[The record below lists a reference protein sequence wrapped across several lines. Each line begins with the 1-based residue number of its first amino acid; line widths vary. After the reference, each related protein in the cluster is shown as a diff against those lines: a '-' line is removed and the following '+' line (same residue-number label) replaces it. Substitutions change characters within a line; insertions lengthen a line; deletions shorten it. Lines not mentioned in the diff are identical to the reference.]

1 MSDVYIHLYSI
12 MLNTNRLSSILTYLI
27 KPIFNTLLLISI
39 LSFLLISQDANAKIR
54 AGVAKLDITDRT
66 AGLVNDPLYVKA
78 LVLDNGLT
86 KMVIITLDVVA
97 LEEIGPIM
105 EGYLSKVRSQIQK
118 ELNIPASSILI
129 NASHCHGIV
138 RADTDSLTVL
148 AVKEAL
154 KNLVPVNVGAGT
166 GYENRIME
174 NRRYKMKD
182 GSQTDARRAYS
193 LPPDHELAEIGP
205 TDPEIGIFRLNKLNG
220 ETLAVLYNFAVHP
233 IQGVPNGGN
242 TADIIG
248 FASRVIE
255 ENLKG
260 SMALFLQGCGGD
272 INPVN
277 YKGVDNPADA
287 EPLGNMLGL
296 SILNALQSIKTVND
310 TEIKVFNEYL
320 ELPRA
325 NFAARITTL
334 EAEQNRILNSLK
346 GTNINLKSFISLNTK
361 YTNDSEYPSFYRQR
375 YMQEGKQDRI
385 DMIRM
390 DSINRRD
397 MENYRSNIYMMERL
411 TRIRENLSLVKM
423 HQLKSAGAKTI
434 KVEILGV
441 KIGNMRL
448 ITFPGELTVQLGL
461 NIKRSAPNEN
471 TFVAAYTNGYIYYA
485 PTAEQLRNTGEA
497 QEDSDTNLAPE
508 WQMMF
513 ENKAAEILRKL

>member
-1 MSDVYIHLYSI
+1 
-12 MLNTNRLSSILTYLI
+12 MLNTNRLISILTYLI
-27 KPIFNTLLLISI
+27 KPIFNTLTLISI
-39 LSFLLISQDANAKIR
+39 LSFLLISQEAHAKIR
-54 AGVAKLDITDRT
+54 AGVAKIDITDRT

-97 LEEIGPIM
+97 LEEIGPIK

-118 ELNIPASSILI
+118 ELNIPSSNILI

-174 NRRYKMKD
+174 NRRYNMKD

-255 ENLKG
+255 DNLKG

-277 YKGVDNPADA
+277 YKGVDNPTDA

-296 SILNALQSIKTVND
+296 SILNALQSIKTVSD

-325 NFAARITTL
+325 DFAARITTL
-334 EAEQNRILNSLK
+334 EAEQNRILNSLR
-346 GTNINLKSFISLNTK
+346 GTNINLKSFITLNTK
-361 YTNDSEYPSFYRQR
+361 YNNDSEYPSFYRQR
-375 YMQEGKQDRI
+375 YMQEGKQERI

-423 HQLKSAGAKTI
+423 HQQKSAGAKTI

-461 NIKRSAPNEN
+461 NIKKSAPNEN

>member
-1 MSDVYIHLYSI
+1 
-12 MLNTNRLSSILTYLI
+12 MLNTSNLSSLRKILI
-27 KPIFNTLLLISI
+27 KSLFDTVAFISI
-39 LSFLLISQDANAKIR
+39 LSFLTISQDANAKIR
-54 AGVAKLDITDRT
+54 AGVAKIDITERS

-97 LEEIGPIM
+97 LEEIGPIKD
-105 EGYLSKVRSQIQK
+105 GYLLKVRSQIQK
-118 ELNIPASSILI
+118 ELNIQASNILI

-148 AVKEAL
+148 AVKEAF
-154 KNLVPVNVGAGT
+154 KNLLPVDVGSGT

-248 FASRVIE
+248 FASKVIE
-255 ENLKG
+255 DNLKG

-296 SILNALQSIKTVND
+296 SILKALHNIKTVND

-346 GTNINLKSFISLNTK
+346 GTNINLKTFIDLTTK
-361 YTNDSEYPSFYRQR
+361 HNYSSDYPSFYRQR
-375 YMQEGKQDRI
+375 YMQDKKQDRI

-390 DSINRRD
+390 DSVNRRD

-423 HQLKSAGAKTI
+423 HQLKSAGAETI

-448 ITFPGELTVQLGL
+448 ITFPGELTVELGL
-461 NIKRSAPNEN
+461 NIKKNAPHKN

-513 ENKAAEILRKL
+513 ENKAAMMLRKL

>member
-1 MSDVYIHLYSI
+1 
-12 MLNTNRLSSILTYLI
+12 MLNTNSLSSFLI
-27 KPIFNTLLLISI
+27 KAILNNFRFISI
-39 LSFLLISQDANAKIR
+39 LIFLIISQNAHAKIR
-54 AGVAKLDITDRT
+54 AGVAKIDITDRT
-66 AGLVNDPLYVKA
+66 AGIVNDPLYVKA

-86 KMVIITLDVVA
+86 KMLIITLDVVA
-97 LEEIGPIM
+97 LEEIGPIK

-118 ELNIPASSILI
+118 ELSIPASNILI

-193 LPPDHELAEIGP
+193 LPPDDEIAEIGP

-248 FASRVIE
+248 FASKVIE
-255 ENLKG
+255 DNLKG
-260 SMALFLQGCGGD
+260 STALFLQGCGGD

-277 YKGVDNPADA
+277 YKGVDNPTDA

-296 SILNALQSIKTVND
+296 SVLDALQNIKTVND

-325 NFAARITTL
+325 NFAARITKL
-334 EAEQNRILNSLK
+334 EAEQNRILNSLR
-346 GTNINLKSFISLNTK
+346 GTNINLKTFINLTSK
-361 YTNDSEYPSFYRQR
+361 YNYSSEYPSFYKQR
-375 YMQEGKQDRI
+375 YMQDRGKDRI

-397 MENYRSNIYMMERL
+397 IENYRSNIYLMERL

-423 HQLKSAGAKTI
+423 HQLKSAGAETI

-441 KIGNMRL
+441 KVGNMRL
-448 ITFPGELTVQLGL
+448 VTFPGELTVQLGL
-461 NIKRSAPNEN
+461 NIKKSAPNDN

-513 ENKAAEILRKL
+513 ESKVAEILQKL

>member
-1 MSDVYIHLYSI
+1 
-12 MLNTNRLSSILTYLI
+12 MLNTNSLSSIIRFLI
-27 KPIFNTLLLISI
+27 KPIVNIVTLISI
-39 LSFLLISQDANAKIR
+39 FSFLIISQNSQAKIR

-78 LVLDNGLT
+78 LVLDNGLI

-97 LEEIGPIM
+97 LEEIGPIK

-118 ELNIPASSILI
+118 ELNIPASNILI

-138 RADTDSLTVL
+138 RADTDSLTVQ
-148 AVKEAL
+148 AVREAL
-154 KNLVPVNVGAGT
+154 KNLLPVNVGAGT

-193 LPPDHELAEIGP
+193 LPPDNELAEIGP
-205 TDPEIGIFRLNKLNG
+205 TDPQIGIFRLNKLNG

-248 FASRVIE
+248 FASKVIE
-255 ENLKG
+255 DNLKG

-277 YKGVDNPADA
+277 YKGIDNPTDA

-325 NFAARITTL
+325 NFAQRITTL
-334 EAEQNRILNSLK
+334 EAEQRRILNSLR
-346 GTNINLKSFISLNTK
+346 GTNINLKTFIALNTK
-361 YTNDSEYPSFYRQR
+361 YNSDSEYPSFYRQR
-375 YMQEGKQDRI
+375 YMQEEKQDRI
-385 DMIRM
+385 DMIRL

-397 MENYRSNIYMMERL
+397 IENYRSNIYMMERL

-423 HQLKSAGAKTI
+423 HQLKSAGASTI
-434 KVEILGV
+434 KVEIMGV
-441 KIGNMRL
+441 RIGNMRL

-461 NIKRSAPNEN
+461 NIKKSATNEN
-471 TFVAAYTNGYIYYA
+471 TFIAAYTNGYIYYA
-485 PTAEQLRNTGEA
+485 PTAEQLRNIGEA

-513 ENKAAEILRKL
+513 ENKATEILRKL

>member
-1 MSDVYIHLYSI
+1 MVDTTL
-12 MLNTNRLSSILTYLI
+12 LNSILRQ
-27 KPIFNTLLLISI
+27 FNKLSLKATLLFSVLTFLI
-39 LSFLLISQDANAKIR
+39 ISADAQAKIK
-54 AGVAKLDITDRT
+54 AGVAKMDITDRS

-97 LEEIGPIM
+97 LEEIGPIKA
-105 EGYLSKVRSQIQK
+105 GYLAKVRSQIQK
-118 ELNIPASSILI
+118 ELNIQASNILI

-138 RADTDSLTVL
+138 RADTDSLTVI
-148 AVKEAL
+148 AVKEAM
-154 KNLVPVNVGAGT
+154 KNLVPVNVGSGR

-174 NRRYKMKD
+174 NRRYWMKD

-193 LPPDHELAEIGP
+193 LPPEHELAGIGP
-205 TDPEIGIFRLNKLNG
+205 IDPEIGLFRLNKLNG

-248 FASRVIE
+248 FASKVIE

-277 YKGVDNPADA
+277 YKGLDNPTDA

-296 SILNALQSIKTVND
+296 SVLEALKHIEMVNNS
-310 TEIKVFNEYL
+310 EIKVIRQYM

-325 NFAARITTL
+325 NFAERIASL
-334 EAEQNRILNSLK
+334 EAEQNRILNELK
-346 GTNINLKSFISLNTK
+346 GTNINLKTYIALTAK
-361 YTNDSEYPSFYRQR
+361 YNYSPDYPSFYGQR
-375 YMQEGKQDRI
+375 YLQDKQQNRI
-385 DMIRM
+385 DMIRL

-397 MENYRSNIYMMERL
+397 MENYRSNIYKMERL

-423 HQLKSAGAKTI
+423 HQLKSAGAETI

-448 ITFPGELTVQLGL
+448 ITFPGELTVQIGL
-461 NIKRSAPNEN
+461 NIKKSAPNEN
-471 TFVAAYTNGYIYYA
+471 TFVAGYTNGYIYYA
-485 PTAEQLRNTGEA
+485 PTAQQLRNTGEA

-513 ENKAAEILRKL
+513 ENKAAEILQQL

>member
-1 MSDVYIHLYSI
+1 

-27 KPIFNTLLLISI
+27 KPIFNTLTLISI
-39 LSFLLISQDANAKIR
+39 LSFLLISQEAHAKIR

-97 LEEIGPIM
+97 LEEIGPIK

-118 ELNIPASSILI
+118 ELNIPSSNILI

-174 NRRYKMKD
+174 NRRYNMKD

-255 ENLKG
+255 DNLKG

-277 YKGVDNPADA
+277 YKGVDNPTDA

-296 SILNALQSIKTVND
+296 SILNALQSIKTGSD

-325 NFAARITTL
+325 DFAARITTL
-334 EAEQNRILNSLK
+334 EAEQNRILNSLR
-346 GTNINLKSFISLNTK
+346 GTNINLKSFITLNTK
-361 YTNDSEYPSFYRQR
+361 YNNDSEYPSFYRQR
-375 YMQEGKQDRI
+375 YMQEGKQERI

-423 HQLKSAGAKTI
+423 HQQKSAGAKTI

-461 NIKRSAPNEN
+461 NIKKSAPNEN

>member
-1 MSDVYIHLYSI
+1 
-12 MLNTNRLSSILTYLI
+12 MLNTNSLSSIVINFI
-27 KPIFNTLLLISI
+27 KPIFNAFALIFV
-39 LSFLLISQDANAKIR
+39 LSFLIISQEAHAKIK
-54 AGVAKLDITDRT
+54 AGVAKIDITDRT

-78 LVLDNGLT
+78 LVLDNGLI

-97 LEEIGPIM
+97 LEEIGPIR

-118 ELNIPASSILI
+118 ELNIPVSNILI

-148 AVKEAL
+148 AVKEAT
-154 KNLVPVNVGAGT
+154 KKLVPVNVGAGT
-166 GYENRIME
+166 GFENRIME

-193 LPPDHELAEIGP
+193 LPPDNELAEIGP
-205 TDPEIGIFRLNKLNG
+205 TDPEIGIFKLNKLNG

-248 FASRVIE
+248 FASKVIE
-255 ENLKG
+255 DNLRG

-277 YKGVDNPADA
+277 YKGVDNPTDA

-296 SILNALQSIKTVND
+296 SILNALQSIKMVND

-325 NFAARITTL
+325 DFAVRIITL
-334 EAEQNRILNSLK
+334 EAEQNRILNSLR
-346 GTNINLKSFISLNTK
+346 GTNINLKSFITLNTK
-361 YTNDSEYPSFYRQR
+361 YNNDSEYPSFYRQR

-423 HQLKSAGAKTI
+423 HQLKSAGTKTI

-461 NIKRSAPNEN
+461 NIKKSAPNEN

>member
-1 MSDVYIHLYSI
+1 
-12 MLNTNRLSSILTYLI
+12 MLNTNRLISILTYLI
-27 KPIFNTLLLISI
+27 KPIFNTLTLISI
-39 LSFLLISQDANAKIR
+39 LSFLLISQEAHAKIR
-54 AGVAKLDITDRT
+54 AGVAKIDITDRT

-97 LEEIGPIM
+97 LEEIGPIK

-118 ELNIPASSILI
+118 ELNIPSSNILI

-174 NRRYKMKD
+174 NRRYNMKD

-255 ENLKG
+255 DNLKG

-277 YKGVDNPADA
+277 YKGVDNPTDA

-296 SILNALQSIKTVND
+296 SILNALQSIKTGSD

-325 NFAARITTL
+325 DFAARITTL
-334 EAEQNRILNSLK
+334 EAEQNRILNSLR
-346 GTNINLKSFISLNTK
+346 GTNINLKSFITLNTK
-361 YTNDSEYPSFYRQR
+361 YNNDSEYPSFYRQR
-375 YMQEGKQDRI
+375 YMQEGKQERI

-423 HQLKSAGAKTI
+423 HQQKSAGAKTI

-461 NIKRSAPNEN
+461 NIKKSAPNEN

>member
-1 MSDVYIHLYSI
+1 
-12 MLNTNRLSSILTYLI
+12 MLNTNRLISILTYLI
-27 KPIFNTLLLISI
+27 KPIFNTLTLISI
-39 LSFLLISQDANAKIR
+39 LSFLLISQEAHAKIR
-54 AGVAKLDITDRT
+54 AGVAKIDITDRT

-97 LEEIGPIM
+97 LEEIGPIK

-118 ELNIPASSILI
+118 ELNIPSSNILI

-174 NRRYKMKD
+174 NRRYNMKD

-255 ENLKG
+255 DNLKG

-277 YKGVDNPADA
+277 YKGVDNPTDA

-325 NFAARITTL
+325 DFAARITTL
-334 EAEQNRILNSLK
+334 EAEQNRILNSLR
-346 GTNINLKSFISLNTK
+346 GTNINLKSFITLNTK
-361 YTNDSEYPSFYRQR
+361 YNNDSEYPSFYRQR
-375 YMQEGKQDRI
+375 YMQEGKQD
-385 DMIRM
+385 
-390 DSINRRD
+390 
-397 MENYRSNIYMMERL
+397 
-411 TRIRENLSLVKM
+411 
-423 HQLKSAGAKTI
+423 
-434 KVEILGV
+434 
-441 KIGNMRL
+441 
-448 ITFPGELTVQLGL
+448 
-461 NIKRSAPNEN
+461 
-471 TFVAAYTNGYIYYA
+471 TN
-485 PTAEQLRNTGEA
+485 
-497 QEDSDTNLAPE
+497 
-508 WQMMF
+508 
-513 ENKAAEILRKL
+513 

>member
-1 MSDVYIHLYSI
+1 
-12 MLNTNRLSSILTYLI
+12 MLNINRLSSILTYLI
-27 KPIFNTLLLISI
+27 KPIFNTLALISI
-39 LSFLLISQDANAKIR
+39 LSFLLISQDTHAKIR
-54 AGVAKLDITDRT
+54 AGVAKIDITDRT

-97 LEEIGPIM
+97 LEEIGPIK

-118 ELNIPASSILI
+118 ELNIPSSNILI

-174 NRRYKMKD
+174 NRRYNMKD

-255 ENLKG
+255 DNLKG

-277 YKGVDNPADA
+277 YKGVDNPTDA

-296 SILNALQSIKTVND
+296 SILNALQSIKTVSD

-325 NFAARITTL
+325 DFAARITTL
-334 EAEQNRILNSLK
+334 EAEQNRILNSLR
-346 GTNINLKSFISLNTK
+346 GTNINLKSFITLNTK
-361 YTNDSEYPSFYRQR
+361 YNNDSEYPSFYRQR
-375 YMQEGKQDRI
+375 YMQEGKQERI

-423 HQLKSAGAKTI
+423 HQQKSAGAKTI

-461 NIKRSAPNEN
+461 NIKKSAPNEN

>member
-1 MSDVYIHLYSI
+1 
-12 MLNTNRLSSILTYLI
+12 MLNTNRLISILTYLI
-27 KPIFNTLLLISI
+27 KPIFNTLTLISI
-39 LSFLLISQDANAKIR
+39 LSFLLISQEAHAKIR

-97 LEEIGPIM
+97 LEEIGPIK

-118 ELNIPASSILI
+118 ELNIPSSNILI

-174 NRRYKMKD
+174 NRRYNMKD

-255 ENLKG
+255 DNLKG

-277 YKGVDNPADA
+277 YKGVDNPTDA

-296 SILNALQSIKTVND
+296 SILNALQSIKTGSD

-325 NFAARITTL
+325 DFAARITTL
-334 EAEQNRILNSLK
+334 EAEQNRILNSLR
-346 GTNINLKSFISLNTK
+346 GTNINLKSFITLNTK
-361 YTNDSEYPSFYRQR
+361 YNNDSEYPSFYRQR
-375 YMQEGKQDRI
+375 YMQEGKQERI

-423 HQLKSAGAKTI
+423 HQQKSAGAKTI

-461 NIKRSAPNEN
+461 NIKKSAPNEN

>member
-1 MSDVYIHLYSI
+1 
-12 MLNTNRLSSILTYLI
+12 MLNTNSLSSIIRFLI
-27 KPIFNTLLLISI
+27 KPIFNIVTLISI
-39 LSFLLISQDANAKIR
+39 FSFLIISQNAQAKIR

-78 LVLDNGLT
+78 LVLDNGLI

-97 LEEIGPIM
+97 LEEIGPIK

-118 ELNIPASSILI
+118 ELNIPASNILI

-138 RADTDSLTVL
+138 RADTDSLTVQ
-148 AVKEAL
+148 AVREAL
-154 KNLVPVNVGAGT
+154 KNLLPVNVGAGT

-193 LPPDHELAEIGP
+193 LPPDNELAEIGP
-205 TDPEIGIFRLNKLNG
+205 IDPQIGICRLNKLNG

-248 FASRVIE
+248 FASKVIE
-255 ENLKG
+255 DNLKG

-277 YKGVDNPADA
+277 YKGIDNPTDA

-325 NFAARITTL
+325 NFAQRITTL
-334 EAEQNRILNSLK
+334 EAEQRRILNSLR
-346 GTNINLKSFISLNTK
+346 GTNINLKTFIALNTK
-361 YTNDSEYPSFYRQR
+361 YNSDSEYPSFYRQR
-375 YMQEGKQDRI
+375 YMQEEKQDRI
-385 DMIRM
+385 DMIRL
-390 DSINRRD
+390 DSINRKD
-397 MENYRSNIYMMERL
+397 IENYRSNIYMMERL

-423 HQLKSAGAKTI
+423 HQLKSAGASTI
-434 KVEILGV
+434 KVEIMGV
-441 KIGNMRL
+441 RIGNMRL

-461 NIKRSAPNEN
+461 NIKKSAINEN
-471 TFVAAYTNGYIYYA
+471 TFIAAYTNGYIYYA
-485 PTAEQLRNTGEA
+485 PTAEQLRNIGEA

-513 ENKAAEILRKL
+513 ENKATEILRKL

>member
-1 MSDVYIHLYSI
+1 MYF
-12 MLNTNRLSSILTYLI
+12 I
-27 KPIFNTLLLISI
+27 KPIFSKLRLISF
-39 LSFLLISQDANAKIR
+39 LSFFIISQNVHAIIK

-78 LVLDNGLT
+78 LVLDNGLI
-86 KMVIITLDVVA
+86 KMAIITLDVVA
-97 LEEIGPIM
+97 LEEIGPLK
-105 EGYLSKVRSQIQK
+105 EGYLSKVRSQIQN
-118 ELNIPASSILI
+118 ELNIPASNILI

-148 AVKEAL
+148 AVKLAM
-154 KNLVPVNVGAGT
+154 KNLVPVSVGAGI

-193 LPPDHELAEIGP
+193 LPPDNDIAEIGP
-205 TDPEIGIFRLNKLNG
+205 TDPQIGIFRLNKLNG

-248 FASRVIE
+248 FASKVIE
-255 ENLKG
+255 DNLKG

-277 YKGVDNPADA
+277 YKGIDNPTDA

-296 SILNALQSIKTVND
+296 SVLNALQRIKTVNHS
-310 TEIKVFNEYL
+310 EINVLNEYL

-325 NFAARITTL
+325 NFAERITTL
-334 EAEQNRILNSLK
+334 EAEQKRILNSLK
-346 GTNINLKSFISLNTK
+346 GTNINLKTFIALNTK
-361 YTNDSEYPSFYRQR
+361 YTYDSGYPSFYKQR
-375 YMQEGKQDRI
+375 YMQEGKQNRI

-397 MENYRSNIYMMERL
+397 MESYRSNIYMMERL

-423 HQLKSAGAKTI
+423 HQLKSSGAKMI

-441 KIGNMRL
+441 KIGNMQL

-461 NIKRSAPNEN
+461 NIKKSAPNEN
-471 TFVAAYTNGYIYYA
+471 TFIAAYTNGYIYYA

-508 WQMMF
+508 WQMIF
-513 ENKAAEILRKL
+513 ENKVAEILRKL

>member
-1 MSDVYIHLYSI
+1 
-12 MLNTNRLSSILTYLI
+12 
-27 KPIFNTLLLISI
+27 
-39 LSFLLISQDANAKIR
+39 
-54 AGVAKLDITDRT
+54 
-66 AGLVNDPLYVKA
+66 
-78 LVLDNGLT
+78 
-86 KMVIITLDVVA
+86 
-97 LEEIGPIM
+97 
-105 EGYLSKVRSQIQK
+105 
-118 ELNIPASSILI
+118 
-129 NASHCHGIV
+129 
-138 RADTDSLTVL
+138 VL
-148 AVKEAL
+148 AVREAM
-154 KNLVPVNVGAGT
+154 KNLLPVNVGAGI

-193 LPPDHELAEIGP
+193 LPPDNELAEIGP
-205 TDPEIGIFRLNKLNG
+205 TDPQIGIFRLDKLNG

-248 FASRVIE
+248 FASKVIE
-255 ENLKG
+255 DNLKG

-277 YKGVDNPADA
+277 YKGVDNPTDA

-296 SILNALQSIKTVND
+296 SILNALLSIKTVND
-310 TEIKVFNEYL
+310 TEIKVFNEHL

-325 NFAARITTL
+325 NFAERITNL
-334 EAEQNRILNSLK
+334 EAEQTRILNSLR
-346 GTNINLKSFISLNTK
+346 GTNINLKTFIVLNTK
-361 YTNDSEYPSFYRQR
+361 YNSNSEYPSFYKQR

-385 DMIRM
+385 DMVRM
-390 DSINRRD
+390 DSINKRD
-397 MENYRSNIYMMERL
+397 IEIYRSNIYMMERL

-423 HQLKSAGAKTI
+423 HQLKSAGSETI

-461 NIKRSAPNEN
+461 NIKKIAPNEN

-508 WQMMF
+508 WQMIF